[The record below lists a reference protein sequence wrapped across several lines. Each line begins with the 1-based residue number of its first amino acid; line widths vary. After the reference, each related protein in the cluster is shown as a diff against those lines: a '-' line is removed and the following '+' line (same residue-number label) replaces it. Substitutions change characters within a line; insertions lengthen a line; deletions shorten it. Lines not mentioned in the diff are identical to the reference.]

1 LVLFSSESF
10 IFPSHLSKLN
20 VKIYKNTVSPVAMNW
35 SVTIREEHTSQGVR
49 QEDAEE
55 DVWTLEEGCGRRLE
69 RTAE

>member
-1 LVLFSSESF
+1 
-10 IFPSHLSKLN
+10 
-20 VKIYKNTVSPVAMNW
+20 MNW